1 MRALLRPGLALLA
14 AVELV
19 LGVWTLLFPASFY
32 AHVPTVD
39 LTPPF
44 SEHPF
49 RDFGGATLGLAVVLS
64 AAAVWTER
72 RLVVVALL
80 AYLAFSVPH
89 LAFHLGHL
97 HGASEPAG
105 AALVVVLLGSVVLPL
120 ALLAVALRRGRTPV
134 TSDRAGP
141 ASGER
146 RPAQ

>member
-19 LGVWTLLFPASFY
+19 VGVWTLLFPASFY
-32 AHVPTVD
+32 GHVPTVD
-39 LTPPF
+39 LSPPF

-97 HGASEPAG
+97 HGVSEPAG

-120 ALLAVALRRGRTPV
+120 ALVAVAVRRGRMPV
-134 TSDRAGP
+134 TSDGAG
-141 ASGER
+141 ADCGER